1 MKAYYHYLNENKDP
15 NEQTKLKE
23 VYEMWRQAYIQGGN
37 NQENIGR
44 LLGEMIDQVQPV
56 ISMKERKRR

>member
-1 MKAYYHYLNENKDP
+1 
-15 NEQTKLKE
+15 
-23 VYEMWRQAYIQGGN
+23 MWRQAYIQGGN